1 MHNVHTLAAGLGR
14 TSAGLGRTR
23 HVFGSSLYFRGLEC
37 SSSPT
42 SGTADPLLRGVFAL
56 TRVQP
61 VYKVSPD
68 AGPGLCGVAVACLV
82 VWVAGQVSWLQAL
95 RLLGVGLWA
104 SPFRL
109 ALVDGFGLIPLHG
122 AAQFRRHDFGD
133 FFQDFLTSFARAAG
147 LEWPLLVLL
156 G

>member
-1 MHNVHTLAAGLGR
+1 MGGGSGVLAAGPAF
-14 TSAGLGRTR
+14 AG
-23 HVFGSSLYFRGLEC
+23 
-37 SSSPT
+37 
-42 SGTADPLLRGVFAL
+42 
-56 TRVQP
+56 
-61 VYKVSPD
+61 
-68 AGPGLCGVAVACLV
+68 
-82 VWVAGQVSWLQAL
+82 VW
-95 RLLGVGLWA
+95 GLWA